1 MTHQGG
7 DRAGTDEAKRFAGQ
21 VAVVTGAASGIGQA
35 LSRALADEGATVVLA
50 DLDGE
55 SAQRTASAIGA
66 RAEGVNLDVTDAAAV
81 QALVDS
87 VAERHG
93 RIDLLCNNAG
103 IGPGGPVQDL
113 GLEDWRR
120 VIDVDLL
127 GVVYGVAAAY
137 PLMVRQRSGHIVNT
151 ASLAGLLPSPLLTP
165 YAAAKAGVVGLS
177 LSLRVEAA
185 AYGVGV
191 TVVCPGPVETPLL
204 DQGGPTA
211 AVNVRKL
218 LTNALGDPHPVA
230 SMAADIVEGVATNR
244 AIVVSPATAREA
256 WAMFRRDP
264 EEMLGSLEARSIAG
278 RRRREQGR

>member
-35 LSRALADEGATVVLA
+35 LSRALADEGAIVVLA

-55 SAQRTASAIGA
+55 SARRTASAIGVD
-66 RAEGVNLDVTDAAAV
+66 AEGVNVDVTDSAAV

-113 GLEDWRR
+113 GLEDWRQ

-264 EEMLGSLEARSIAG
+264 EEMLGSLEARSIAS